1 MGVIPINF
9 SPEVEIHIK
18 GMQRGNRSQWVNR
31 VVKKAIQ
38 AELSD
43 TKSKTIDEFSVIQLI
58 QVAVSRCFRK
68 SIAGS
73 PEEARMVELRNILI
87 EHIESITPTNL

>member
-43 TKSKTIDEFSVIQLI
+43 TQSKTIDEFSVIQLI
-58 QVAVSRCFRK
+58 QIAVSRCFRK

-87 EHIESITPTNL
+87 EHIQSITPENL

>member
-9 SPEVEIHIK
+9 SPEVETHIK

-43 TKSKTIDEFSVIQLI
+43 TQSKTVEECSSIQLI
-58 QVAVSRCFRK
+58 HIAVSRCFRK

-73 PEEARMVELRNILI
+73 PEEARMIELRNILI
-87 EHIESITPTNL
+87 EHIQSISPKGL